1 MGWPSAVLQ
10 LIWKKLAVEN
20 DAIVVSTAQWYNSV
34 LSAAFDRP
42 GMSIK
47 FVRRSTKRVGV
58 WLFSMVV
65 ALLAPLLE
73 AWRAV
78 SAARFSLLMP
88 ACLTRIARVITGFFS
103 RWQLNRPLTPSNST
117 ARAR

>member
-78 SAARFSLLMP
+78 SAARFSLLTP
-88 ACLTRIARVITGFFS
+88 VVLSTDCSGCHGFFFT
-103 RWQLNRPLTPSNST
+103 LAT
-117 ARAR
+117 

>member
-1 MGWPSAVLQ
+1 MGWPNAVLQ

-47 FVRRSTKRVGV
+47 FVRRSTKRVGM
-58 WLFSMVV
+58 WCCSGGRCLIGS
-65 ALLAPLLE
+65 P
-73 AWRAV
+73 AV
-78 SAARFSLLMP
+78 RFESRRRPP
-88 ACLTRIARVITGFFS
+88 ASPF
-103 RWQLNRPLTPSNST
+103 
-117 ARAR
+117 